1 MAINVRFLTGTI
13 LALDI
18 RTSDKVEDVKATI
31 ERMEGIPPDQQR
43 IIFAGK
49 QLDDGHALIDY
60 NIQVESTLHLV
71 RKLRGGMRIFVKTLT
86 GKTITLEVVSS
97 DTIEDVKAKF
107 QDKEGIPPDQQRLI
121 FAGKQLED
129 GRTLSDYNLQRESTL
144 YAVFR
149 LRGGMQIFVK
159 ALTGKTI
166 TLEVE
171 ASDTIENVKAKIQD
185 KEGIPPDQQLL
196 IFADKQLE
204 DGRTLSDYNIPKEST
219 LHLVLRLRG
228 STMQVYVQKSCG
240 MSIAIQVESTST
252 IADLK
257 DKICSEEGL
266 PMADQILIY
275 DGKKV
280 EDSLTLSYY
289 DIQKEAQLHLIETKC
304 SMQVNV
310 KTQDGKTASI
320 DVNPNE
326 TVLSL
331 KVRIW
336 SEIPGM
342 VSPSLQR
349 LIYNDKELKETQLLS
364 RYFICANSTIYVSVP
379 LKLQVK
385 MLNGNFIPATIH
397 PDETVSALKSKLK
410 PESGIEPNHQQ
421 LFCNGEVLEDRCTI
435 FSYHLSTK
443 SLLILCKFGTCNTM
457 ICFG

>member
-1 MAINVRFLTGTI
+1 MAIYVRFLTGTV
-13 LALDI
+13 LSLDI
-18 RTSDKVEDVKATI
+18 RTSDKVEDVKAKI
-31 ERMEGIPPDQQR
+31 EQIEGIPPDQQR
-43 IIFAGK
+43 IFFAGK
-49 QLDDGHALIDY
+49 QLNDSHGLIDY

-71 RKLRGGMRIFVKTLT
+71 RKLRGGMQLFVKT
-86 GKTITLEVVSS
+86 
-97 DTIEDVKAKF
+97 
-107 QDKEGIPPDQQRLI
+107 
-121 FAGKQLED
+121 
-129 GRTLSDYNLQRESTL
+129 
-144 YAVFR
+144 
-149 LRGGMQIFVK
+149 
-159 ALTGKTI
+159 LTGKTI

-171 ASDTIENVKAKIQD
+171 ASDTLENVKAKIQD
-185 KEGIPPDQQLL
+185 KEGIPPDQQRL
-196 IFADKQLE
+196 IFAGEQLK
-204 DGRTLSDYNIPKEST
+204 DDRTLSDYNIQKEST
-219 LHLVLRLRG
+219 LHLILRLRG

-252 IADLK
+252 IADIK
-257 DKICSEEGL
+257 AEIYSEEGL
-266 PMADQILIY
+266 PMADQTLIY

-280 EDSLTLSYY
+280 EDSLTLSDY

-304 SMQVNV
+304 SMQVTV

-364 RYFICANSTIYVSVP
+364 RYSICANSTIHVSVP

-385 MLNGNFIPATIH
+385 MLNSNFIPATIH
-397 PDETVSALKSKLK
+397 PDETVSAFKSKLK

-421 LFCNGEVLEDRCTI
+421 LFCNGEVLEDRRTI

-443 SLLILCKFGTCNTM
+443 SLLILCKFGTCNT
-457 ICFG
+457 ICKQR